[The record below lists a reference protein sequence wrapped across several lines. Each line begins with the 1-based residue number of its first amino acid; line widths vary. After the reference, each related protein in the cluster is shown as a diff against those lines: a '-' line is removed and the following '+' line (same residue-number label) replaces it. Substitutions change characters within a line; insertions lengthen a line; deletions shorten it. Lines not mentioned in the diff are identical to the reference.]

1 MNVTAMNAASAIDLS
16 TLFSEVSNVIAANL
30 PSMLTVAAM
39 IIGVTVVVRLFKRL
53 AR

>member
-1 MNVTAMNAASAIDLS
+1 MTAIDLT
-16 TLFSEVSNVIAANL
+16 TLFDSVKGAITANL
-30 PSMLTVAAM
+30 PAMLGVAAI

>member
-1 MNVTAMNAASAIDLS
+1 MATVDLTGLFNSVQDAI
-16 TLFSEVSNVIAANL
+16 TANL
-30 PSMLTVAAM
+30 PAMLGVAAV

>member
-1 MNVTAMNAASAIDLS
+1 VVGLDFTSLFETVQSAITTNLPAILGVTAI
-16 TLFSEVSNVIAANL
+16 
-30 PSMLTVAAM
+30 